1 MGVNLSQGLSLLN
14 SITDCPSD
22 LHGNEVR
29 WVVGSAWPYIY
40 AVPHLG
46 NLIGSLLSADVFT
59 RYLKLKGYKVVYV
72 TGSDEHG
79 TPIEVEAI
87 KLGIEPKVLTDRMH
101 EAIKKILR
109 LWGIEPDNYTRTES
123 EVHKQYVRDTF
134 MKIHNNGY
142 VFTRED
148 ELPYCP
154 RDKIFLPDRF
164 VVGTCPYCG
173 YPYARGDQ
181 CENCGKLLEPRMLIN
196 PRCAICGSTPE
207 WRVTRHWYLDL
218 RRLEDRIRKYIE
230 GNNALPDNARQM
242 SLSMLKE
249 GLRPRAITRDNKW
262 GIPAPFPGAEG
273 KTIYVWFEAVL
284 GYVSATIEYFRSLGN
299 EDEWRRFWFNKGTRV
314 VFFIGKDNIP
324 FHTIIFPALLMA
336 TGEDYVM
343 PWTVSSTEYLIFEGK
358 KFSKSQ
364 RIGVWADEA
373 VALLPA
379 DYWRFYLIYNRPE
392 QRDSNFTWDSFL
404 DVVNSIMNDTIGNFI
419 HRVLTLA
426 KRRWGVVPSG
436 VRMSDEDQGVY
447 GKVIDIVNKVEES
460 YENIRLKDALTQAI
474 EIARVGNKYL
484 NEKQPWR
491 LSEPEFNSSM
501 YMLMSS
507 VKALSVTLAPV
518 IPFSIRE
525 LWGMMGYSGGLRWS
539 DAKRPI
545 DEGLRLGE
553 PRPLFRKISKE
564 ELNAMLKRL
573 DEIRDIKDRGKYP
586 WEQVYLPQ
594 EGDVKQ

>member
-1 MGVNLSQGLSLLN
+1 MS
-14 SITDCPSD
+14 SD
-22 LHGNEVR
+22 PNGNGVR

-59 RYLKLKGYKVVYV
+59 RYLKLKGYDVVFV

-87 KLGIEPKVLTDRMH
+87 KLGVEPRQLTDRMH
-101 EAIKKILR
+101 EVIVRILK

-123 EVHKQYVRDTF
+123 DVHKWYVRDTF
-134 MKIHNNGY
+134 TKIYNNGY
-142 VFTRED
+142 IFTKDD

-154 RDKIFLPDRF
+154 KDKIFLPDRF
-164 VVGTCPYCG
+164 VIGTCPYCG

-196 PRCAICGSTPE
+196 PKCAICGSTPE
-207 WRVTRHWYLDL
+207 WRLTRHWYLDL
-218 RRLEDRIRKYIE
+218 RRLEDRIRSYIE

-242 SLSMLKE
+242 SLGMLKE

-262 GIPAPFPGAEG
+262 GIPAPFPGSEG

-284 GYVSATIEYFRSLGN
+284 GYVSATIEYFRRLGR

-343 PWTVSSTEYLIFEGK
+343 PWTTSSTEYLIFEGR

-364 RIGVWADEA
+364 RVGIWADEA
-373 VALLPA
+373 IALLPA

-404 DVVNSIMNDTIGNFI
+404 DVVNSVMNDTVGNFI

-426 KRRWGVVPSG
+426 KRRWGTVPSD
-436 VRMSDEDQGVY
+436 VKMTEQDQEVY
-447 GKVIDIVNKVEES
+447 GKVLEILNTVEEN
-460 YENIRLKDALTQAI
+460 YEKIMLKDAVSQSI
-474 EIARVGNKYL
+474 EMARIGNRYL

-491 LSEPEFNSSM
+491 LSGFEFDSAL
-501 YMLMSS
+501 YMLMSI
-507 VKALSVTLAPV
+507 VKTLSVALAPV
-518 IPFSIRE
+518 IPFSVSE
-525 LWGMMGYSGGLRWS
+525 LWRMMGYSNGLRWR
-539 DAKRPI
+539 DAGKPI
-545 DEGLRLGE
+545 EQGLQLSE
-553 PRPLFRKISKE
+553 PKPLFRKISRE
-564 ELNAMLKRL
+564 ELNVMLKKL
-573 DEIRDIKDRGKYP
+573 DEIRDIKDKGKYP
-586 WEQVYLPQ
+586 WEQAYLPTP
-594 EGDVKQ
+594 

>member
-1 MGVNLSQGLSLLN
+1 M
-14 SITDCPSD
+14 
-22 LHGNEVR
+22 
-29 WVVGSAWPYIY
+29 GSAWPYIY

-59 RYLKLKGYKVVYV
+59 RYLKLKGYDVVFV

-87 KLGIEPKVLTDRMH
+87 KLGVEPRQLTDRMH
-101 EAIKKILR
+101 EVIVRILK
-109 LWGIEPDNYTRTES
+109 LWGIETDNYTRTES
-123 EVHKQYVRDTF
+123 DVHKWYVRDTF
-134 MKIHNNGY
+134 TKIYNNGY
-142 VFTRED
+142 IFTKDD

-154 RDKIFLPDRF
+154 KDNIFLPDRF
-164 VVGTCPYCG
+164 VIGTCPYCG

-196 PRCAICGSTPE
+196 PKCAICGSTPE
-207 WRVTRHWYLDL
+207 WRLTRHWYLDL
-218 RRLEDRIRKYIE
+218 RRLEDRIRSYIE

-242 SLSMLKE
+242 SLGMLKE

-262 GIPAPFPGAEG
+262 GIPAPFPGSEG

-284 GYVSATIEYFRSLGN
+284 GYVSATIEYFRRLGR

-343 PWTVSSTEYLIFEGK
+343 PWTTSSTEYLIFEGR

-364 RIGVWADEA
+364 RVGIWADEA
-373 VALLPA
+373 IALLPA

-404 DVVNSIMNDTIGNFI
+404 DVVNSVMNDTVGNFI

-426 KRRWGVVPSG
+426 KRRWGTVPSD
-436 VRMSDEDQGVY
+436 VKMTEQDQEVY
-447 GKVIDIVNKVEES
+447 GKVLEILNTVEEN
-460 YENIRLKDALTQAI
+460 YEKIMLKDAVSQSI
-474 EIARVGNKYL
+474 EMARIGNRYL

-491 LSEPEFNSSM
+491 LSGFEFDSAL
-501 YMLMSS
+501 YMLMSI
-507 VKALSVTLAPV
+507 VKTLSVALAPV
-518 IPFSIRE
+518 IPFSVSE
-525 LWGMMGYSGGLRWS
+525 LWRMMGYSNGLRWR
-539 DAKRPI
+539 DAGKPI
-545 DEGLRLGE
+545 EQGLQLSE
-553 PRPLFRKISKE
+553 PKPLFRKISRE
-564 ELNAMLKRL
+564 ELNVMLKKL
-573 DEIRDIKDRGKYP
+573 DEIRDIKDKGKYP
-586 WEQVYLPQ
+586 WEQAYLPTP
-594 EGDVKQ
+594 